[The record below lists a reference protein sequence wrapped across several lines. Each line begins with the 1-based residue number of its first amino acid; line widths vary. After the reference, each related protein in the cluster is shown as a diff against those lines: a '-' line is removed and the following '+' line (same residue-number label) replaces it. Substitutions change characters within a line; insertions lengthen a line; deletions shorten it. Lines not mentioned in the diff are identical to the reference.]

1 MAKKIEKIKS
11 GLNVKFLKKPKAYYL
26 VHGNQHIAVTVN
38 AATNFS
44 PIGFDSFEQCKEF
57 GNKLVFVGYL
67 MNMPNY
73 VKYA

>member
-1 MAKKIEKIKS
+1 MAKTIQKIKS
-11 GLNVKFLKKPKAYYL
+11 GLNIKFLKKPKAYYL

-38 AATNFS
+38 DDTNFN
-44 PIGFDSFEQCKEF
+44 PIGFDSFERCKAF
-57 GNKLVFVGYL
+57 GCKLVFVGYL